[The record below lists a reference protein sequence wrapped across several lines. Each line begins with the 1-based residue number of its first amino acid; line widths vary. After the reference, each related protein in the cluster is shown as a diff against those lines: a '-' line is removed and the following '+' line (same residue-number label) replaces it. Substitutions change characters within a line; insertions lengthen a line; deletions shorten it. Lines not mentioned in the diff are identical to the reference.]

1 MKRRK
6 RLLSGILAAM
16 MIVSSLQ
23 FPGGT
28 VFAVEAAESD
38 AGDTGNDGVSDND
51 IVDTGSTGDTEGPSE
66 AGGTEEAP
74 EDVEDTPDED
84 GENDVLNPGGGEKE
98 PAQISGNTLPMSGN
112 AFTGTGEQETLV
124 IDDMEGVY
132 QFGGAPSAR
141 PGISVYSIAA
151 YSEAE
156 EYIYQQMLLR
166 NEEID
171 ISQYNIPATEEAV
184 NSLVSSVLNEHP
196 DLYFVN
202 RRYSYRMGTILSVL
216 IFTYDSSC
224 DDAAFQKAVE
234 AALATVEVG
243 MSDLEKAITLH
254 DYLAINCEYDME
266 RLEQGTLPMISH
278 SAYGSLVNRIAVCD
292 GYALAYKYLLNREGI
307 NCYMVTS
314 DAMNHAWNLIELG
327 GEYYQVDVTWDDPTW
342 DRIGRA
348 RHDYMFCSDTVFR
361 DASHNHKD
369 WSVTSGSGVVD
380 YKATSTLYDSA
391 FWTGVS
397 SPIVFSGSDCY
408 YTSYDASSGQ
418 GVIKKGSLSNIE
430 GSGTK
435 IKDIGSW
442 TVWEGGSRWTNVFS
456 GLFQIEGRLYYN
468 SKDNICSI
476 ALDGSDQRIEYTPD
490 TSGGYIY
497 GSALCRGKV
506 LYALHQ
512 DPNET
517 GKENVLEAEIAGLD
531 VPDVPEDP
539 DKPLDMENLTAEYT
553 TLADEKV
560 SSAAGGRPKLLV
572 FYRDVCW
579 NCQQTIKG
587 ISDKIADFG
596 GADVYAV
603 EIDRNPK
610 ETVAAFRDRYG
621 CDEITFSYDTTAG
634 NANSMWA
641 YARLAGIV
649 ENNTVVT
656 PVICYIDANNRLQ
669 LVTGGNKTA
678 DEVLDSLKRYCKYAY
693 EAPQTYTITYVLNGG
708 VNSNANP
715 SAYTEQT
722 DTVVLQDAVRDGYH
736 FDGWYSDPQYT
747 VRVTRIEKGSTG
759 NITLYAKWKE
769 ILFQITR
776 PNITTYKVGQQI
788 DVTGGKITY
797 QADGKPKTK
806 NMTVEMLDGFD
817 STKPGICTVT
827 VTYAGHTAR
836 FDTLIVEEPKL
847 TAACGQA
854 LRDVSMPQNEY
865 GAYAWQNE
873 ADVEQKLEK
882 AGEYTFA
889 AVFTPKDKE
898 RFQELTD
905 LQVKVKV
912 QSTLGEQF
920 QVAFKNSAFIYNG
933 TEQEPKVVV
942 SIADSVLM
950 EGQDYELSY
959 RDNKDAGEAV
969 VVVQGINYYS
979 GTVEKTFVI
988 QPAPLVIRVKD
999 KRILIGERM
1008 PEKADYEYEVL
1019 GLMTGDSLLT
1029 EPDITCDILST
1040 ATAGVYDIISQN
1052 ADAGENYSITYENGS
1067 LFVASE
1073 RVSCEVD
1080 FDVQGHGSAPA
1091 GYIDVR
1097 VGSTIARPADP
1108 TAQGYRF
1115 DGWYRDAACTEAW
1128 NFDTD
1133 IVQSSMTLYAKW
1145 LYQQESNG
1153 FAMQEISDVYYTGRA
1168 CKPAVSVYDGETLLK
1183 PGRDY
1188 RIKYYN
1194 NINANKDGKRKTG
1207 NGEGASFHS
1216 ELPYVEITGKGN
1228 YTDWNQEPIKVNF
1241 NILRAPISDNGKDP
1255 STGIKVK
1262 CSGQLAKANKK
1273 QKPFSSI
1280 KYVKAMELGTDYT
1293 LSLMVVNARDQSGKD
1308 LPKKSELE
1316 DAVVPAGYEG
1326 EFLLKIQGQG
1336 NYEGCIEKTV
1346 YVADRLHLIKNA
1358 KITLGKNLKNVVF
1371 DDKPVELIPAEHN
1384 ADDVFTVKYG
1394 NTFLKYKKD
1403 YDVSYRGNDRV
1414 GKAELVITGM
1424 GEYAGEKTASFRIG
1438 GRSFKAKN
1446 VGVDGIEDKIY
1457 TGKGLTQNDV
1467 TLTYMNGADE
1477 EKKLTY
1483 GEDYTIS
1490 YKKNINKGTASIIFK
1505 GVDRAGFSGSF
1516 KRTFKINAADI
1527 AKVKQDQGMEALTFS
1542 YRKAGVK
1549 PVEEILL
1556 TNGAG
1561 FKLNKGKDYT
1571 LRYINNK
1578 EVADAA
1584 DENPPTVIVKG
1595 KGNYTGMLR
1604 VYFRIA
1610 KADLGTDDIT
1620 VKTAPIAYKD
1630 SKAADYIYRPA
1641 VKLMDGK
1648 TRLRAGKDYDIAY
1661 LKNTQADY
1669 IEYLRKLENRET
1681 VTEEDMPRAVITE
1694 HEGAAYKLDAS
1705 PMLVPL
1711 SIYRTKLAKKDL
1723 TIEIDPEKSVYTGSQ
1738 VLPPVKVYY
1747 GSSGI
1752 LLEEGIDYTIS
1763 YGKNIKS
1770 GKNKGSVTISGI
1782 APKYGGDVTVK
1793 FEILKKPIMDPITG
1807 PSCKRNAENNLIK
1820 KPLFGAALRCTG
1832 GRTFLEG

>member
-6 RLLSGILAAM
+6 RLAASILAAM

-28 VFAVEAAESD
+28 VFAVEETESD
-38 AGDTGNDGVSDND
+38 AGGTGNVEDGDND
-51 IVDTGSTGDTEGPSE
+51 IVATVSADDTGGTSE
-66 AGGTEEAP
+66 AGRTEEAP
-74 EDVEDTPDED
+74 ADVEDTPEED
-84 GENDVLNPGGGEKE
+84 GENDVLNLGGGENE
-98 PAQISGNTLPMSGN
+98 PAQISGNNLQVSGN
-112 AFTGTGEQETLV
+112 DFTGTEEQETLV
-124 IDDMEGVY
+124 IDALEGVY

-141 PGISVYSIAA
+141 PVISVYSIAA

-166 NEEID
+166 NEKID
-171 ISQYNIPATEEAV
+171 ISQYNIPAAREAL
-184 NSLVSSVLNEHP
+184 NSLVSGVLNEHP

-202 RRYSYRMGTILSVL
+202 QNCSAETNGTILTVL
-216 IFTYDSSC
+216 IVTYDSSY
-224 DDAAFQKAVE
+224 DDAAFRGAVE
-234 AALATVEVG
+234 AALATVEAG
-243 MSDLEKAITLH
+243 MSDLEKAIILH
-254 DYLAINCEYDME
+254 DYLAINCEYDKE
-266 RLEQGTLPMISH
+266 RLEQGELPMVSH

-314 DAMNHAWNLIELG
+314 SAMNHAWNLIELG

-348 RHDYMFCSDTVFR
+348 KHDYMFCSDAVFR
-361 DASHNHKD
+361 DASHNHRD
-369 WSVTSGSGVVD
+369 WSVTSGSEVVN
-380 YKATSTLYDSA
+380 YEASSTLYDSA
-391 FWTGVS
+391 FWTDVS

-408 YTSYDASSGQ
+408 YTSFNESTHQ

-430 GSGTK
+430 NAGTEMK
-435 IKDIGSW
+435 EIGSW
-442 TVWEGGSRWTNVFS
+442 TVWGGGGWWTGAFS
-456 GLFQIEGRLYYN
+456 GLFQIEDRLYYN

-476 ALDGSDQRIEYTPD
+476 ALDGSDQRVEYTPD

-506 LYALHQ
+506 LYTLHQ

-517 GKENVLEAEIAGLD
+517 GKETVLEAEIAG
-531 VPDVPEDP
+531 PDVPEDP

-560 SSAAGGRPKLLV
+560 SSAAGGRPKLLI
-572 FYRDVCW
+572 FYRDTCW
-579 NCQQTIKG
+579 NCRQTIG
-587 ISDKIADFG
+587 SISDKIADFG
-596 GADVYAV
+596 GADVCAI

-621 CDEITFSYDTTAG
+621 CDEIIFSYDTTAG
-634 NANSMWA
+634 NADSMWA

-649 ENNTVVT
+649 ENNSVTT

-669 LVTGGNKTA
+669 FVTEGYKTA
-678 DEVLDSLKRYCKYAY
+678 DEVLDSLKKYCKYAY
-693 EAPQTYTITYVLNGG
+693 EALKTYTITYVLDGG
-708 VNSNANP
+708 VNNSANP
-715 SAYTEQT
+715 STYTEQS
-722 DTVVLQDAVRDGYH
+722 DTVILQDAVRDGYQ

-747 VRVTRIEKGSTG
+747 VRVTQIEKGSTG
-759 NITLYAKWKE
+759 DITLYAKWNE
-769 ILFQITR
+769 ISIRVTR
-776 PNITTYKVGQQI
+776 PNVTTYKVGQPI

-797 QADGKPKTK
+797 QVNGKPKTK

-817 STKPGICTVT
+817 SARPGICTVT
-827 VTYAGHTAR
+827 VTYAGYTAR
-836 FDTLIVEEPKL
+836 FDTLIVEEPRL
-847 TAACGQA
+847 TASFGQA
-854 LRDVSMPQNEY
+854 LKDVSMPQNEY
-865 GAYAWQNE
+865 GAYAWQKGV
-873 ADVEQKLEK
+873 DVEQKLEK
-882 AGEYTFA
+882 AGGYNFA

-905 LQVKVKV
+905 IQVKVKV

-920 QVAFKNSAFIYNG
+920 QVAFKNSAFTYNG

-942 SIADSVLM
+942 SVADSVLM

-959 RDNKDAGEAV
+959 RNNKNAGEAV
-969 VVVQGINYYS
+969 VVVQGVNYYS
-979 GTVEKTFVI
+979 GTIEKTFVI

-999 KRILIGERM
+999 KRILIGERI
-1008 PEKADYEYEVL
+1008 PEKADYEYEVF

-1029 EPDITCDILST
+1029 EPDITCGILST

-1073 RVSCEVD
+1073 RVSCVVD

-1091 GYIDVR
+1091 DDIDVR
-1097 VGSTIARPADP
+1097 VGSTIARPTDP
-1108 TAQGYRF
+1108 AAQGYRF
-1115 DGWYRDAACTEAW
+1115 DGWYRDAACTRAW

-1145 LYQQESNG
+1145 LHQEESNG
-1153 FAMQEISDVYYTGRA
+1153 FAMQEISDVYYTGKA

-1183 PGRDY
+1183 SGRDY
-1188 RIKYYN
+1188 QIKYYN
-1194 NINANKDGKRKTG
+1194 NTNANKGGKRKTG
-1207 NGEGASFHS
+1207 NGEGASFDS

-1228 YTDWNQEPIKVNF
+1228 YTDRNHEPVKVNF

-1262 CSGQLAKANKK
+1262 FSGQLAKANKT

-1280 KYVKAMELGTDYT
+1280 KYVKSMKLGRDYT
-1293 LSLMVVNARDQSGKD
+1293 LGLMVVNARDQSGKD
-1308 LPKKSELE
+1308 LPKNLELE
-1316 DAVVPAGYEG
+1316 DAAVPAGYEG

-1346 YVADRLHLIKNA
+1346 YVADRRHLIKNA
-1358 KITLGKNLKNVVF
+1358 KITLGKNLKNVEF

-1414 GKAELVITGM
+1414 GKAELIITGM
-1424 GEYAGEKTASFRIG
+1424 GEYAGEKTAGFRIR

-1446 VGVDGIEDKIY
+1446 VRIDGLEDKFY

-1467 TLTYMNGADE
+1467 TLTYMNGTDA

-1490 YKKNINKGTASIIFK
+1490 YAKNINKGTASIIFK

-1516 KRTFKINAADI
+1516 KKTFKINAADI
-1527 AKVKQDQGMEALTFS
+1527 AEVKQDQGMNALTFR
-1542 YRKAGVK
+1542 YCKAGVK
-1549 PVEEILL
+1549 PVDEILL
-1556 TNGAG
+1556 TNEAG
-1561 FKLNKGKDYT
+1561 FKLKKGKDYS
-1571 LRYINNK
+1571 LRYVNNK
-1578 EVADAA
+1578 EVADVA

-1595 KGNYTGMLR
+1595 KGNYTGVRR
-1604 VYFRIA
+1604 VYFRIV
-1610 KADLGTDDIT
+1610 KADLGADAIK
-1620 VKTAPIAYKD
+1620 VKTAPIAYND
-1630 SKAADYIYRPA
+1630 RRAADYIYKPS

-1648 TRLRAGKDYDIAY
+1648 TPLRAGKDYEIVY

-1694 HEGAAYKLDAS
+1694 HAGAAYKLDAS

-1723 TIEIDPEKSVYTGSQ
+1723 TVEIDPEKSVYTGSQ

-1747 GSSGI
+1747 GNGRV
-1752 LLEEGIDYTIS
+1752 LLEEGKDYTIS
-1763 YGKNIKS
+1763 YGKNKKS

-1782 APKYGGDVTVK
+1782 APQYGGDVTVK
-1793 FEILKKPIMDPITG
+1793 FQIYRKPIIYPMT
-1807 PSCKRNAENNLIK
+1807 R
-1820 KPLFGAALRCTG
+1820 
-1832 GRTFLEG
+1832 